1 MQYEKKFFNLKEED
15 EPFLQSLIKG
25 KVKES
30 LNLEYKG
37 EMTNHVKLAKVV
49 SSFANSSGG
58 IIIFGIEEK
67 DSLPV
72 KLNPLE
78 SELGETI
85 ENVLLTS
92 ISRSITF
99 KITSIN
105 STIEK
110 NKKYFVIYVPKSS
123 SGPHMVTSKGECRY
137 HKRAYSRKNFSSVPI
152 D

>member
-92 ISRSITF
+92 ISRSMTF